1 MIGTNECR
9 VVYSHSA
16 KNKICF
22 TQLKAAQF
30 STQEFIYAYQVN
42 SVHLYFPT
50 TSQVNSVHLYFPAA
64 SQVDSVHLCFPADPQ
79 VNSVHL
85 YFPAASQVNSVHL
98 CFPAE
103 PQVNSVHLCFPAA
116 PQVNSVHLYFPAA
129 SQMNSVHLPLF
140 TIHYFRLLNNVDNFI
155 ANADT
160 IFVDMDTILRYNINI
175 ENTLPVIT
183 SK

>member
-1 MIGTNECR
+1 MNECR
-9 VVYSHSA
+9 GVCSHSV

-22 TQLKAAQF
+22 TQLRAAQF
-30 STQEFIYAYQVN
+30 STQELIYAY
-42 SVHLYFPT
+42 
-50 TSQVNSVHLYFPAA
+50 QVNSVHLYFPAA
-64 SQVDSVHLCFPADPQ
+64 SQVDSVHLCFPAEPQ

-85 YFPAASQVNSVHL
+85 YFPAAS
-98 CFPAE
+98 
-103 PQVNSVHLCFPAA
+103 QVNSVHLCFPAA

>member
-1 MIGTNECR
+1 MNECR
-9 VVYSHSA
+9 GVCSHSV

-22 TQLKAAQF
+22 TQLRAAQF
-30 STQEFIYAYQVN
+30 STQELIYAYQVN

-50 TSQVNSVHLYFPAA
+50 ASQVNSVHLYFLAA
-64 SQVDSVHLCFPADPQ
+64 PQ
-79 VNSVHL
+79 MNSVHL

-98 CFPAE
+98 CFPAA
-103 PQVNSVHLCFPAA
+103 PQVNSVHLC
-116 PQVNSVHLYFPAA
+116 FPAA

>member
-1 MIGTNECR
+1 MNECR
-9 VVYSHSA
+9 GVCSHSV

-22 TQLKAAQF
+22 TQLRAAQF
-30 STQEFIYAYQVN
+30 STQELIYAYQVN
-42 SVHLYFPT
+42 SVHLR
-50 TSQVNSVHLYFPAA
+50 FPAT
-64 SQVDSVHLCFPADPQ
+64 PQ

-98 CFPAE
+98 YFPAAS
-103 PQVNSVHLCFPAA
+103 QVNSVHLCFPAA

>member
-1 MIGTNECR
+1 M
-9 VVYSHSA
+9 VYSHSA

-30 STQEFIYAYQVN
+30 STQELIYAYQVN

-50 TSQVNSVHLYFPAA
+50 TS
-64 SQVDSVHLCFPADPQ
+64 Q

-103 PQVNSVHLCFPAA
+103 PQVNSVHLYFSAA